1 MRTGW
6 DLPMRVR
13 LNLDPEVADRIR
25 CAAIWTGLPF
35 RTIASKAVRLGLNKL
50 LVGPSERPYRTIPH
64 AMGLKPGFSYHDVEA
79 LATDGETT
87 ELDLQAA
94 KRYGSPI

>member
-1 MRTGW
+1 MGTGW

-25 CAAIWTGLPF
+25 CAAIRTGLPF
-35 RTIASKAVRLGLNKL
+35 RTIASRAVRLGLDKL
-50 LVGPSERPYRTIPH
+50 LVGSSERPYRTIPH

-79 LATDGETT
+79 LVADGEAP
-87 ELDLQAA
+87 ELDFEAA